1 MASMRH
7 IGTLAL
13 CTAAVVLAGC
23 AGPRR
28 VESEVSSYSTLT
40 ALPSPPTYRIE
51 RLPSQQAHAAAYA
64 AIESQAEA
72 ALARVGLRRDDAH
85 PRLIA
90 LLGAEGGYSTPRY
103 WPYYGPDPFYGRWG
117 WGLGYGYGGRWGMG
131 GAWMM
136 DAPPTLYHRKV
147 SLMLRDAASGQ
158 VVYETSAVYED
169 VWTRDPAIYGVLF
182 DQALTGFPQPPQGQ
196 RTVRTEMLPATTQP
210 TPAAAPAPATPTA
223 TPGTTQ

>member
-7 IGTLAL
+7 VHAL
-13 CTAAVVLAGC
+13 ILCAAAALLAGC
-23 AGPRR
+23 AGPRL
-28 VESEVSSYSTLT
+28 VESDVSSYSSLT
-40 ALPSPPTYRIE
+40 ALPSPPTYRFE

-64 AIESQAEA
+64 AIEAQAEA
-72 ALARVGLRRDDAH
+72 ALARVGLRRDDTQ

-90 LLGAEGGYSTPRY
+90 LLGAEGGYAAPRN

-117 WGLGYGYGGRWGMG
+117 WGLGYGGRWGMS
-131 GAWMM
+131 ASWMM

-182 DQALTGFPQPPQGQ
+182 DQALTGFPQPPRGQ
-196 RTVRTEMLPATTQP
+196 RTVRTEMLPATAQP
-210 TPAAAPAPATPTA
+210 QPAAAPTR
-223 TPGTTQ
+223 

>member
-1 MASMRH
+1 MRP
-7 IGTLAL
+7 ICTLAL
-13 CTAAVVLAGC
+13 CAAAVLLAGC

-28 VESEVSSYSTLT
+28 VESSVSSYSTLT

-72 ALARVGLRRDDAH
+72 ALARVGLRRDDAN

-90 LLGAEGGYSTPRY
+90 LLGAEGGYSAPRN

-117 WGLGYGYGGRWGMG
+117 WGWGYGGRWGMG

-196 RTVRTEMLPATTQP
+196 RTVATEVLPAP
-210 TPAAAPAPATPTA
+210 PAAPAPAAPA
-223 TPGTTQ
+223 AAPGTAR

>member
-1 MASMRH
+1 MASMRP
-7 IGTLAL
+7 IYTLVFCAAAL
-13 CTAAVVLAGC
+13 ALAGC

-28 VESEVSSYSTLT
+28 VESSVSSYSTLT
-40 ALPSPPTYRIE
+40 TLPSPPTYRFE
-51 RLPSQQAHAAAYA
+51 RLPSQQQHAAAFA
-64 AIESQAEA
+64 PIEQLAEA

-90 LLGAEGGYSTPRY
+90 QLGVEGGYATPRY

-117 WGLGYGYGGRWGMG
+117 WGLGYGGRWGMG
-131 GAWMM
+131 MNWMM

-196 RTVRTEMLPATTQP
+196 RTLRTEMLPAAA
-210 TPAAAPAPATPTA
+210 TPAPAAETAPATPA
-223 TPGTTQ
+223 VAPGR